1 VHPQVVVIGAL
12 WIWAVA
18 ALVLPL
24 LKSPLALGAV
34 WGFAGFFG
42 PVFNVTFASYRY
54 ALVPDRLLARVGSA
68 ALVVA
73 WGAIPLGQ
81 LTAGFLLQSLGS
93 VKAIVVLAGVMVAVG
108 VCATA
113 SRTIRTTPRIEELV
127 ALEPVP

>member
-1 VHPQVVVIGAL
+1 M
-12 WIWAVA
+12 
-18 ALVLPL
+18 
-24 LKSPLALGAV
+24 
-34 WGFAGFFG
+34 
-42 PVFNVTFASYRY
+42 TFARY
-54 ALVPDRLLARVGSA
+54 CYDLVPVRLLARVGSA

-81 LTAGFLLQSLGS
+81 LTAGFLLQSFGA

-113 SRTIRTTPRIEELV
+113 SRTIRTTPRLDELL